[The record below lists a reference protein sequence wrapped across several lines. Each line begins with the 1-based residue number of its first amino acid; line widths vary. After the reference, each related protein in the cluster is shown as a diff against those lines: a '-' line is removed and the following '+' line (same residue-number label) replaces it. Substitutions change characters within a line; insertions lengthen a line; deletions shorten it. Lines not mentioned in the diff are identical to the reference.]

1 MRPRRVPGAPG
12 NGHRPTAPLAA
23 HLWRPGASTHFRH
36 KGRSSRSP
44 SVPDLHRDSSGAAT
58 VLPGSYHRAAPCMAQ
73 GPAVGPVQAYYV
85 PDTEPVQEPVG
96 SAKTTVLRGAAGHR
110 AFLDVV
116 PALAP
121 QGGRRFRFAAHK
133 AAGTMGNAVPG
144 RLPSPGGWGKGSRD
158 PGVRRWRL
166 PLVPRACARAVG
178 MGLDVESSGWVSGS
192 SPWCVGSSLAKWD
205 CVRTKQL

>member
-1 MRPRRVPGAPG
+1 MGFGIRFVYFGGFGDGRRPLEAPLLRPRRVPGAPG
-12 NGHRPTAPLAA
+12 IGHRPTAPLAA
-23 HLWRPGASTHFRH
+23 HLRRPGASTHFHH

-121 QGGRRFRFAAHK
+121 QGGAAS
-133 AAGTMGNAVPG
+133 A
-144 RLPSPGGWGKGSRD
+144 
-158 PGVRRWRL
+158 L
-166 PLVPRACARAVG
+166 PLIRRRLSVTQFQGVFHRLGVG
-178 MGLDVESSGWVSGS
+178 G
-192 SPWCVGSSLAKWD
+192 
-205 CVRTKQL
+205 R